1 MKILNGMWH
10 VCFKKIRITDTSNKD
25 IVTLFKQLKIIKG
38 QNEKHSNLFF
48 LSLRGAIKQNIRG
61 HVSNSQRR
69 GLKG

>member
-1 MKILNGMWH
+1 MKRLNGMIH
-10 VCFKKIRITDTSNKD
+10 VCFKKIRITDTSNKEID
-25 IVTLFKQLKIIKG
+25 TLLRLLKIIKG

-69 GLKG
+69 G